1 MSRSEVIDEAYPNA
15 VDVTPFFEQ
24 EYLQLLE
31 LWKAFPD
38 DERDSALDLPKPLNA
53 SANLPPEILK
63 RYSSD
68 ALDNPISSQDDI
80 DFLNHLKAVSSA
92 KANNVRTVDQRYRH
106 RMAIP
111 FAASLPDIFRRV
123 MMMADDP
130 YALDLLF
137 FGTITTLSACLPGVK
152 GSYDR
157 ETILPNLF
165 LFVTGN
171 AAAGKGRI
179 SLCRKL
185 LDPIHNRFSSRGQF
199 IIPANSSDTAI
210 YEQLAENDGFGI
222 IFETEADTLS
232 DALGKASG
240 RFSEGLRKAFHN
252 ETISYMRRTN
262 NERVVIPH
270 PYLSILLT
278 GTPRQLGRLVKDPEN
293 GLFSRFLFYRLQSQ
307 QESFP
312 ERQPLHNG
320 ITGQMVD
327 DYMHYLGD
335 MILDF
340 FLRLRDKQADSDNDT
355 SICFA
360 LTEDQETAFQRHF
373 NKAAKD
379 YSALFLRLYD
389 SEDRAADA
397 ESIMRRLGNIC
408 FRMMMILTVSRLITE
423 DVQPIPDTIFCDQRD
438 FDSVLAMEPQLR
450 LHNNLHF
457 DEMLV
462 ANGSL
467 PPLDSEYPANGDML
481 FLDERD
487 FFNQLPSEFI
497 KQEANQLGLKMSLS
511 NATIKRYLA
520 HLCDLG
526 LVERLRR
533 GSYRKTGK
541 GNVLPSQP

>member
-1 MSRSEVIDEAYPNA
+1 MKLMKKLGWSIACCAAITMVACSDDSSPEPVPVAPSQSVSQDTL
-15 VDVTPFFEQ
+15 VTPPVESP
-24 EYLQLLE
+24 ET
-31 LWKAFPD
+31 
-38 DERDSALDLPKPLNA
+38 STT
-53 SANLPPEILK
+53 SANVSVDLGLAK
-63 RYSSD
+63 R
-68 ALDNPISSQDDI
+68 I
-80 DFLNHLKAVSSA
+80 V
-92 KANNVRTVDQRYRH
+92 ANMGAGINLGNV
-106 RMAIP
+106 
-111 FAASLPDIFRRV
+111 F
-123 MMMADDP
+123 
-130 YALDLLF
+130 
-137 FGTITTLSACLPGVK
+137 
-152 GSYDR
+152 
-157 ETILPNLF
+157 E
-165 LFVTGN
+165 
-171 AAAGKGRI
+171 
-179 SLCRKL
+179 
-185 LDPIHNRFSSRGQF
+185 
-199 IIPANSSDTAI
+199 
-210 YEQLAENDGFGI
+210 AENDGFGI

-360 LTEDQETAFQRHF
+360 LTEEQETAFQRHF

-423 DVQPIPDTIFCDQRD
+423 DVQPIPDTFFCDQRD

-511 NATIKRYLA
+511 NSTLKRYLA
-520 HLCDLG
+520 HLCDIG
-526 LVERLRR
+526 LVECLKR
-533 GSYRKTGK
+533 GSYKNTGRGTFSLLSSK
-541 GNVLPSQP
+541 SPSKPLVRLTVSPL